1 MKTINIAITL
11 FVLMFILSGGNKILD
26 LGKTEGIRL
35 GNKIGLRLDYA
46 MWIVFLAGVF
56 ELITSLMTIYGSYTE
71 NKEIALAGLTGLM
84 LFTIAATIIFYINP
98 FKFKPFMSNLSII
111 TGIYLIMNICAF
123 QE

>member
-1 MKTINIAITL
+1 MDTINIAITL
-11 FVLMFILSGGNKILD
+11 FVLMFIVSGGNKILD
-26 LGKTEGIRL
+26 LGNSEGIRL
-35 GNKIGLRLDYA
+35 GNKIGLRLNYA

-56 ELITSLMTIYGSYTE
+56 EMITSLMTIYGSYTK
-71 NKEIALAGLTGLM
+71 NKEIALVGLTGLM
-84 LFTIAATIIFYINP
+84 LFTIAATIIFYMSP